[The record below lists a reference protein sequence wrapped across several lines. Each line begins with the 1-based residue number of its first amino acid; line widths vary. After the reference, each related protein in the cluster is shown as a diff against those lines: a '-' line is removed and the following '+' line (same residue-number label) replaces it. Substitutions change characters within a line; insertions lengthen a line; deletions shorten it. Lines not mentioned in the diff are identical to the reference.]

1 MHSATLAL
9 GRQLDM
15 LFSLYELAL
24 DLCNSLTLQEPE
36 LLNKRLTER
45 QRLLRKTEAI
55 AAEAQQALRA
65 FETLAV
71 PANEK
76 ALIAEK
82 RQIVL
87 DLLGRMC
94 EAENTVLKAMHG
106 HMVGVRHELV
116 RMDSNKKAISA
127 YAKSPAFA

>member
-15 LFSLYELAL
+15 LYSLYELAL
-24 DLCNSLTLQEPE
+24 DLCKSLTLQEPE
-36 LLNKRLTER
+36 MLGKRLTER

-65 FETLAV
+65 FDTLAV

-82 RQIVL
+82 RQMVL

-94 EAENTVLKAMHG
+94 DAENAVLKAMHG

-116 RMDSNKKAISA
+116 RMDTQKRAITA
-127 YAKSPAFA
+127 YGKTPAFA

>member
-15 LFSLYELAL
+15 LYSLYELAL
-24 DLCNSLTLQEPE
+24 DLCQSLTLQEPE
-36 LLNKRLTER
+36 MLGKRLNER

-82 RQIVL
+82 RQMVL

-94 EAENTVLKAMHG
+94 EAENAVLKAMHG

-116 RMDSNKKAISA
+116 RMNSNKRAISA
-127 YAKSPAFA
+127 YVKTPALA